1 MDSTSETKVMI
12 ESPLQQKNKIINNN
26 NEFLE
31 HYIWRSC
38 CGMRLDKRV
47 VVFTSQFI
55 IALMIVSFSLF
66 QLSISDDCNH
76 NQLYTGL
83 LTMIVGIF
91 LPSPRVK

>member
-1 MDSTSETKVMI
+1 MDSLTSESKIMI
-12 ESPLQQKNKIINNN
+12 EPPIQQKNKNNN

-38 CGMRLDKRV
+38 CGMKLDKRV

-55 IALMIVSFSLF
+55 IALMIVIFSLF
-66 QLSISDDCNH
+66 QLSISNDCNH

>member
-1 MDSTSETKVMI
+1 MDSLTSESKIMI
-12 ESPLQQKNKIINNN
+12 EHPIKQENKNNN

-38 CGMRLDKRV
+38 CGMKLDKRV

-55 IALMIVSFSLF
+55 IALMIVIFSLF
-66 QLSISDDCNH
+66 QLSISNECNH